1 MVSSEWIQNVCTFAS
16 NIIATTIV
24 YPLDTIRL
32 KKQLHL
38 PIDYKI
44 NPLYK
49 GYYAGILR
57 QICYSSPNIIFYR
70 TFTEKYHDTYNKSPS
85 FMYKTLFSGLSGG
98 ISGAIGNPS
107 ELLLVRSIEDTSGK
121 NIFQL
126 GKQIYKQGGLKSFAT
141 GITPM
146 TLRCSAFNMGR
157 LPIYSETKE
166 WIQTNYPHY
175 KGTVVSHGVSAT
187 LGSITGMIISNPLD
201 VVKSKIQGQ
210 ENTMSLQELCSSILR
225 KDGIKGFYRGFFPGM
240 MKSAPHS
247 ILSFVFAEQ
256 MTLLYT
262 GKELL

>member
-1 MVSSEWIQNVCTFAS
+1 MDTSEWIQNLSTFAS

-32 KKQLHL
+32 KTQLNM

-44 NPLYK
+44 RPLYK

-70 TFTEKYHDTYNKSPS
+70 NFTEKYHDTYNKSPS
-85 FMYKTLFSGLSGG
+85 FMYKILFSGLSGG
-98 ISGAIGNPS
+98 IAGVIGNPS

-157 LPIYSETKE
+157 LSVYSETKE
-166 WIQTNYPHY
+166 WIQTNHPQY
-175 KGTVVSHGVSAT
+175 KGSVLSHGLSAT
-187 LGSITGMIISNPLD
+187 IGSITGMIISNPLD

-210 ENTMSLQELCSSILR
+210 ENTMSVQELCSSIVR
-225 KDGIKGFYRGFFPGM
+225 KEGIKGFYRGFVPGL
-240 MKSAPHS
+240 MKTAPHS
-247 ILSFVFAEQ
+247 ILSFIFAEQ
-256 MTLLYT
+256 MTILYT

>member
-1 MVSSEWIQNVCTFAS
+1 MVSSEWIQNLSTFAS

-57 QICYSSPNIIFYR
+57 QICYSSPNLIIYR
-70 TFTEKYHDTYNKSPS
+70 NFTKKYHDTYQMVPS
-85 FMYKTLFSGLSGG
+85 VTHKIMFSGFSGG
-98 ISGAIGNPS
+98 VAGAIGNPS
-107 ELLLVRSIEDTSGK
+107 ELLLVRSIQDTSGK
-121 NIFQL
+121 NIVQL
-126 GKQIYKQGGLKSFAT
+126 GKQIYQQHGFKAFTT
-141 GITPM
+141 GMVPM
-146 TLRCSAFNMGR
+146 TLRCSVYNMGR

-175 KGTVVSHGVSAT
+175 KGTVVSHGVSAS
-187 LGSITGMIISNPLD
+187 LGSVMGIVISNPLD
-201 VVKSKIQGQ
+201 VVKSRMQSQ
-210 ENTMSLQELCSSILR
+210 QNTMSLYELSTSMLR
-225 KDGIKGFYRGFFPGM
+225 KDGIKGFYSGFYPGLI
-240 MKSAPHS
+240 KSAPHS

-256 MTLLYT
+256 MTLFFT
-262 GKELL
+262 GRELF